1 MKIRHAQLK
10 DAKQIL
16 DLLVRTPELQGYGE
30 MDAVYSKNYVI
41 DCIKDR
47 KLNLILV
54 AEEDNKVVGLLI
66 AEIWDKKRY
75 SFFVNFVVLPGYRSK
90 GIGRKL
96 YSMYEKHCKKHKLKT
111 ITALVQTGNKAMQQF
126 CEKEGYKKGHKLC
139 FYEKD
144 LSKGEFTCRKKNKI
158 C

>member
-1 MKIRHAQLK
+1 MEIRYAQLK

-30 MDAVYSKNYVI
+30 MDAVYSEDYVI

-47 KLNLILV
+47 KLNLVLV
-54 AEEDNKVVGLLI
+54 AEEGKKIAGLLI

-75 SFFVNFVVLPGYRSK
+75 SFFVNFAVLPGYRSK

-96 YSMYEKHCKKHKLKT
+96 YIMYEKHCKKHKLKT
-111 ITALVQTGNKAMQQF
+111 ITALVQTGNKAMQKF
-126 CEKEGYKKGHKLC
+126 CKKEGYKRGHKLY

-144 LSKGEFTCRKKNKI
+144 I
-158 C
+158 